1 MKHSQLI
8 LGMIYLFFMTPLQ
21 SSVGEVEKFNTYIK
35 QSISDANIAGM
46 AVAIVSGDSI
56 IFTQGYGYSDIQTKE
71 PFTPE
76 TVMNIA
82 SISKTFVGV
91 ALMHLVEKGLIGLD
105 DDVNNFLPFK
115 VLNPHLP
122 ESIITARHLMSHS
135 SGIKDDQKVYLPS
148 YHYGGDSP
156 TPLGEFL
163 ADYLSPDGTHY
174 SKKNFTKSKPG
185 KKFVYSNIGAG
196 LAGYIIERVSGK
208 PLNVF
213 TREIIFKPLGMNNT
227 YWFLSEMDR
236 EKHSRLYESKKNNTL
251 LDNIDLYG
259 LTTYPD
265 GGVRT
270 TVADLSRYLLCIMNK
285 GLYKGTRILKEET
298 VSEMLTPDYIDSY
311 TKFWGV
317 GDQIGH
323 GGGDPG
329 VSTGMYYSPK
339 DKLGII
345 FFINTSS
352 HGRFAKKEKKIFEF
366 GQRLILA
373 GKKTN
378 D

>member
-1 MKHSQLI
+1 MKRSPFLFAAI
-8 LGMIYLFFMTPLQ
+8 LSIYLTPVQ
-21 SSVGEVEKFNTYIK
+21 SSNGDIQEFNDYINT
-35 QSISDANIAGM
+35 SISKANIAGM
-46 AVAIVSGDSI
+46 SIAIVSGDSI
-56 IFTQGYGYSDIQTKE
+56 LFTQGYGYSDIETKE
-71 PFTPE
+71 PFTPH

-122 ESIITARHLMSHS
+122 ESIITPRHLMSHS

-156 TPLGEFL
+156 IPLGEFL

-185 KKFVYSNIGAG
+185 GEFVYSNIGAG
-196 LAGYIIERVSGK
+196 LAGYIVERVSGK

-213 TREIIFKPLGMNNT
+213 TSEIIFKPLGMNNT
-227 YWFLSEMDR
+227 CWFLSEMDH

-270 TVADLSRYLLCIMNK
+270 TVTDLSYYLLCIMNK
-285 GLYKGTRILKEET
+285 GLYKDTQILKEET
-298 VSEMLTPDYIDSY
+298 VTEMLTPDYIDSY

-317 GDQIGH
+317 GDQVGH

-339 DKLGII
+339 NKLGII

-352 HGRFAKKEKKIFEF
+352 HGSFTKKEKKLFEF
-366 GQRLILA
+366 GQRLLMA
-373 GKKTN
+373 GENTN
-378 D
+378 N

>member
-1 MKHSQLI
+1 MKHSPFLFAAI
-8 LGMIYLFFMTPLQ
+8 LSIYLTPVQ
-21 SSVGEVEKFNTYIK
+21 SSNGDIQEFNDYINT
-35 QSISDANIAGM
+35 SISKANIAGM
-46 AVAIVSGDSI
+46 SIAIVSGDSI
-56 IFTQGYGYSDIQTKE
+56 LFTQGYGYSDIKTKE
-71 PFTPE
+71 PFTLE

-115 VLNPHLP
+115 ILNPHLP
-122 ESIITARHLMSHS
+122 ESIITPRHLMSHS
-135 SGIKDDQKVYLPS
+135 SGIKDNQKVYLPS
-148 YHYGGDSP
+148 YHYGNDSP
-156 TPLGEFL
+156 IPLGEFL
-163 ADYLSPDGTHY
+163 EDYLSSNGTHY

-185 KKFVYSNIGAG
+185 EKFLYSNIGAG
-196 LAGYIIERVSGK
+196 LAGYIVERVSGK
-208 PLNVF
+208 TLNIF

-227 YWFLSEMDR
+227 CWFLSEMDR
-236 EKHSRLYESKKNNTL
+236 AKHSRLYESKKNNTL
-251 LDNIDLYG
+251 LDNINLYG

-285 GLYKGTRILKEET
+285 GIYNGTRILKEET
-298 VSEMLTPDYIDSY
+298 VAEMLTPDYIDSY
-311 TKFWGV
+311 TKFWNI
-317 GDQIGH
+317 GDQVGH

-352 HGRFAKKEKKIFEF
+352 HGKFTKKENEIFKF
-366 GQRLILA
+366 GQRMIHA

>member
-1 MKHSQLI
+1 MKHAHLI
-8 LGMIYLFFMTPLQ
+8 LGMVYLSFMAPLK
-21 SSVGEVEKFNTYIK
+21 SSDGELEKFNNYIN

-71 PFTPE
+71 PFTPN
-76 TVMNIA
+76 TVINIA

-91 ALMHLVEKGLIGLD
+91 ALMNLVENGLISLD
-105 DDVNNFLPFK
+105 EDVNTFLPFK
-115 VLNPHLP
+115 VQNPHLP
-122 ESIITARHLMSHS
+122 ESIITPLHLMSHS
-135 SGIKDDQKVYLPS
+135 SGIQDNQKVYLPS

-156 TPLGEFL
+156 IPLGEFL

-174 SKKNFTKSKPG
+174 SKKNFTKSNPG
-185 KKFVYSNIGAG
+185 GNFVYSNIGAG
-196 LAGYIIERVSGK
+196 LAGYIVERVSGN

-213 TREIIFKPLGMNNT
+213 TRDVIFKPLKMNNT
-227 YWFLSEMDR
+227 CWFLSEMYR
-236 EKHSRLYESKKNNTL
+236 SKHTRLYESEKKHTQL
-251 LDNIDLYG
+251 KRVDLYG

-270 TVADLSRYLLCIMNK
+270 TVTDLSYYLLCIMNK
-285 GLYKGTRILKEET
+285 GLYKDTRILKEET

-352 HGRFAKKEKKIFEF
+352 HGRFAKKEKKIFKF

-373 GKKTN
+373 GNKTN

>member
-1 MKHSQLI
+1 MKHVHLI
-8 LGMIYLFFMTPLQ
+8 LGMVYLSFMAPLQ
-21 SSVGEVEKFNTYIK
+21 SSDGELEKFNNYIN

-71 PFTPE
+71 PFTPN
-76 TVMNIA
+76 TVINIA

-91 ALMHLVEKGLIGLD
+91 ALMNLVENGLISLD
-105 DDVNNFLPFK
+105 EDVNTFLPFK
-115 VLNPHLP
+115 VQNPYLP
-122 ESIITARHLMSHS
+122 ESIITPRHLMSHS
-135 SGIKDDQKVYLPS
+135 SGIQDNQKVYLPS

-156 TPLGEFL
+156 IPLGEFL
-163 ADYLSPDGTHY
+163 ADYLSQDGTHY

-185 KKFVYSNIGAG
+185 EKFVYSNIGAG
-196 LAGYIIERVSGK
+196 LAGYIVERVSGK
-208 PLNVF
+208 PLHIF
-213 TREIIFKPLGMNNT
+213 TREVIFKPLGMNNT
-227 YWFLSEMDR
+227 CWFMSEMDLS
-236 EKHSRLYESKKNNTL
+236 KHTRLYESEKKHTQL
-251 LDNIDLYG
+251 KKVDLYG

-270 TVADLSRYLLCIMNK
+270 TVTDLSYYLLCIMNK

-311 TKFWGV
+311 TKFWGI

-329 VSTGMYYSPK
+329 VSTGMYYLP
-339 DKLGII
+339 
-345 FFINTSS
+345 
-352 HGRFAKKEKKIFEF
+352 KEKLASF
-366 GQRLILA
+366 ILSIPVPIELLRKR
-373 GKKTN
+373 KKKYLSLGNACSWKGNLTK
-378 D
+378 